1 MANRYQRRHGSN
13 AAIEQAKLN
22 KYVQIQMNVALGYG
36 IEYIRHVAIAVMDA
50 VLREFENS
58 KEQLT
63 EEAIFDIMNQITT
76 ILKAAKGDAD
86 IDTTLKNLEKEY
98 NIKLSLDKVA
108 EYNPAINGF
117 LKPDNDTESDSFIT
131 RVQRQKDETSK

>member
-1 MANRYQRRHGSN
+1 MTNRYQRRHGNN
-13 AAIEQAKLN
+13 AVLEQAKLN
-22 KYVQIQMNVALGYG
+22 QYVQGQMNIALGYG
-36 IEYIRHVAIAVMDA
+36 IEYTRHVAIAVMDA